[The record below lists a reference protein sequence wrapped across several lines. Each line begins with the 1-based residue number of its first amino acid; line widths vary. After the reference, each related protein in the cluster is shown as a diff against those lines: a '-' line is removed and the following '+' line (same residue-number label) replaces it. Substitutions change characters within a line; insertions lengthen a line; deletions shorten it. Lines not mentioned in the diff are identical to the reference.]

1 MDVEKKKNRNGFLA
15 VVKILFSVSIVLMH
29 WNIPSDF
36 SQYMFEG
43 GTYMLTFSLFF
54 KGIS

>member
-43 GTYMLTFSLFF
+43 GVL
-54 KGIS
+54 IC